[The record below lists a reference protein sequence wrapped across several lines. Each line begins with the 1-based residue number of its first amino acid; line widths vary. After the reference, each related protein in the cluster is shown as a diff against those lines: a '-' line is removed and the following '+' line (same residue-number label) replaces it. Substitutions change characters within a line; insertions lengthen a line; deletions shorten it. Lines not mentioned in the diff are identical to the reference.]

1 MDNYKEKVKE
11 KVREELNTDY
21 AKENIQILVT
31 VGQILGGIMV
41 TIAFLTFDATLEDNY
56 WIAAGAL
63 FLTILLPSSSK
74 LKTLCSSEFLRQF
87 GFYIFTGSV
96 GITIA
101 FLSVLISGISES
113 LSKLPIGIWIYLASG
128 LLLFYEYN
136 RVEKSELKKSF
147 RFVATGLFILSVGSE
162 IIIISHIW
170 NLATSLVQFILVVV
184 KII

>member
-1 MDNYKEKVKE
+1 MDKYKDKVKE
-11 KVREELNTDY
+11 KISEELNTDY
-21 AKENIQILVT
+21 AKENIQMLLT
-31 VGQILGGIMV
+31 VAQILGGILV
-41 TIAFLTFDATLEDNY
+41 TIAFLSFGATLEDNY

-87 GFYIFTGSV
+87 GFYIFTASV

-101 FLSVLISGISES
+101 FLSVLISGISDS
-113 LSKLPIGIWIYLASG
+113 LSKLPIGIWIYMASG

-147 RFVATGLFILSVGSE
+147 KFVATGLFILSVGAE

-170 NLATSLVQFILVVV
+170 NLATSIIQFILVVV
-184 KII
+184 FFI